1 MVRTLARLALTAVVG
16 GAIWSLRRETRIRH
30 DNEQPKAKQPAVQT
44 WEGEGGALP
53 TTGSQMGP
61 DPVPVSPVVPEAHE
75 TY

>member
-30 DNEQPKAKQPAVQT
+30 DNKQPAVQT